1 MASIIEPIINK
12 KKILFY
18 QIILGI
24 IASSGVL
31 VIFYSEGNSFN
42 GVLFGLLA
50 AFFSVLFAL
59 LNSKLI
65 KRYNPYTISFYELL
79 SGVIVLTFWML
90 ITDKLS
96 FELLSLNYLDAIWL
110 FILSSICTAYAFT
123 YSIKIMKH
131 ISPYT
136 LMISLN
142 LEPIYAI
149 ILSLII
155 FKEKELLSANFYI
168 GVSLILFSVFLNKK

>member
-1 MASIIEPIINK
+1 MEISCFK
-12 KKILFY
+12 RILH
-18 QIILGI
+18 
-24 IASSGVL
+24 
-31 VIFYSEGNSFN
+31 
-42 GVLFGLLA
+42 
-50 AFFSVLFAL
+50 
-59 LNSKLI
+59 
-65 KRYNPYTISFYELL
+65 
-79 SGVIVLTFWML
+79 
-90 ITDKLS
+90 DKLS